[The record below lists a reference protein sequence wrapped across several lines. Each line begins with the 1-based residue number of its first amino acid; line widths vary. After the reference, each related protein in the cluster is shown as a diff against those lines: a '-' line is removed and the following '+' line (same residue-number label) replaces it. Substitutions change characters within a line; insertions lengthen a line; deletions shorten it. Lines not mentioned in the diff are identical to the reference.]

1 MRIEQII
8 QEKEQF
14 YNYYKSL
21 GYDHKTAA
29 ALALFTY
36 GQYRFEKFSIDG
48 LYEAL
53 CRGEEYLPP
62 EIWDARKHM
71 VNQMRRPYGSRPL
84 GYASLFSCPS
94 INKNRCCRRTRK
106 KRTWNLF
113 KVSIIHKIQS
123 TRKKQ
128 LCRRGCRLW
137 WIRRSFIFC
146 ECCSHG
152 LWGTAIDV

>member
-8 QEKEQF
+8 QEKNREQF

-71 VNQMRRPYGSRPL
+71 VNQMRRPYLPL
-84 GYASLFSCPS
+84 FLP
-94 INKNRCCRRTRK
+94 
-106 KRTWNLF
+106 L
-113 KVSIIHKIQS
+113 HQ
-123 TRKKQ
+123 
-128 LCRRGCRLW
+128 
-137 WIRRSFIFC
+137 
-146 ECCSHG
+146 
-152 LWGTAIDV
+152 